1 MVGPA
6 LVQFN
11 RDQPTGIVRT
21 VRRLESHVSE
31 IRIVDS
37 SSPANYRALVEALR
51 GTRAEVVRAPPVG
64 CTELLRP
71 LAHAGLDSPWV
82 LSIDA
87 DEDAS
92 ESLMRRLGAPPD
104 GQAAFRIA
112 REETSLGT
120 VTWHTRLYRRDRIR
134 YEGWIH
140 EDPRVEG
147 SVARFAPS
155 ECLVHTADYAGYLAP
170 EGRGTSYLRTES
182 YERPFTGES
191 LRTEFPGSR
200 FVRLGGQE
208 PGPWSPALTWLFLA
222 SRAVAARS
230 VRATPTGPRLQ
241 HRLYQKYL
249 RARARSFYGMSP
261 PERREA
267 ATISNELRGSGGPIR
282 YLGFDDLSRVRHLA
296 ERPPVGIS
304 PGDLLCALLTYR
316 HRAGRP
322 ADDWPP
328 TGSELAPV
336 FVDPR
341 SNSDPRGSASGPP
354 GREEDW

>member
-11 RDQPTGIVRT
+11 RDQPHGIVRT
-21 VRRLESHVSE
+21 VRRLEPHVGE

-37 SSPANYRALVEALR
+37 STPANYRSLLDALR

-71 LAHAGLDSPWV
+71 LAHAGLDSPWI

-87 DEDAS
+87 DEVAS
-92 ESLMRRLGAPPD
+92 DSLVRRLAAQPD
-104 GQAAFRIA
+104 GAGAFRIP

-147 SVARFAPS
+147 PVGRFAPQ
-155 ECLVHTADYAGYLAP
+155 ECLVHEADYASYLAP
-170 EGRGTSYLRTES
+170 TGRGTSYLRTEG

-191 LRTEFPGSR
+191 LRAEFPDSR
-200 FVRLGGQE
+200 FVRLAGPR
-208 PGPWSPALTWLFLA
+208 PGAWPPALTWLFLA
-222 SRAVAARS
+222 SRGADVRWIWAAR
-230 VRATPTGPRLQ
+230 AGPRLQ
-241 HRLYQKYL
+241 RRRYREYL
-249 RARARSFYGMSP
+249 RARARTFYAMGL

-267 ATISNELRGSGGPIR
+267 AAISSELRGGGGPIR

-296 ERPPVGIS
+296 EDPPVGML
-304 PGDLLCALLTYR
+304 PGDLLCALLIHR
-316 HRAGRP
+316 HREGRP
-322 ADDWPP
+322 ADDWPA
-328 TGSELAPV
+328 TGSELAPAV
-336 FVDPR
+336 ADRR
-341 SNSDPRGSASGPP
+341 SSPNPVGSASGAP
-354 GREEDW
+354 GAAEDA